1 MEGPV
6 IVLLGA
12 AVMIGWI
19 VHVVVDGFRRRQQLK
34 VLTEFHSK
42 LLDRIGTA
50 REFGEFFN
58 SEAGN
63 RFLESLS
70 SNEAGAPHLRILR
83 SMQSGLVLLAL
94 GLGLRLMLLER
105 MFSEDATDSLIV
117 LATAATAIGFALL
130 VSTALSYVLS
140 KRLGLIERPKAA
152 RDQDVSRSA

>member
-1 MEGPV
+1 MDGPV

-12 AVMIGWI
+12 AVTVGWI
-19 VHVVVDGFRRRQQLK
+19 VYVVVDGFRRRQQLK

-58 SEAGN
+58 SEAGT

-94 GLGLRLMLLER
+94 GIGLRLMLQER
-105 MFSEDATDSLIV
+105 MFSQESTDALIV
-117 LATAATAIGFALL
+117 LATAAAAIGLALL

-140 KRLGLIERPKAA
+140 KRLGLIERPKAP